1 MIAGRTGFLVLGAIW
16 SVTLTTAPAAAQTGE
31 VLGSGESG
39 QASAPR
45 EAEGTPQTGTDH
57 DLARQLSNPVSS
69 LISVPFQENIDFGIG
84 PNDGFKSTLNIQP
97 VVPIVIDE
105 DWNLIL
111 RTILPIIYQDDVTA
125 PGADQFGL
133 GDTLQS
139 FFFSPRHPGPSG
151 IVWGAGPAILY
162 PTATDN
168 LLGSQKLGLG
178 PTIVVLKQ
186 SGPNTFGL
194 LANHVWSIAG
204 SSARSE
210 VSSTFL
216 QPFFSHTTPSATT
229 YGLNLESSYDW
240 VGDHW
245 LVPVNLTV
253 TQLTRIGS
261 QRVSVGGGLRYYVER
276 PDGGPEWGIRMI
288 FTLLYPRG

>member
-1 MIAGRTGFLVLGAIW
+1 MIAGRRCGWILGATLW
-16 SVTLTTAPAAAQTGE
+16 VTVTAPPAAARFDDTSASNQAGQLPAPQDRDTAPQS
-31 VLGSGESG
+31 GS
-39 QASAPR
+39 
-45 EAEGTPQTGTDH
+45 DH

-84 PNDGFKSTLNIQP
+84 PEDGFKSTLNIQP
-97 VVPIVIDE
+97 VVPFAIDE

-111 RTILPIIYQDDVTA
+111 RTILPVIHQDDVTA

-139 FFFSPRHPGPSG
+139 FFFSPRHPGPGG
-151 IVWGAGPAILY
+151 IIWAAGPAILY
-162 PTATDN
+162 PTATDDV
-168 LLGSQKLGLG
+168 LGSQKLGLG

-194 LANHVWSIAG
+194 LANHIWSIAG

-216 QPFFSHTTPSATT
+216 QPFFSHTTASATT
-229 YGLNLESSYDW
+229 YGLNLETSYDW

-276 PDGGPEWGIRMI
+276 PKGGPEWGIRLI